1 MSYEWRDF
9 FLDNYELKKIF
20 LLYLINERHYSEL
33 TKKAYE
39 EDISE
44 FSDFLA
50 VTGEPNYASVNLQDV
65 RIFLG
70 ELSERQLSR
79 NTISRKISSLRA
91 FYQFLLKN
99 RVVTEN
105 PFSYIHLKKKTLRLP
120 RFFYEKEIEAL
131 FVAVKGERPL
141 DFRNEAL
148 LEVLYGTGI
157 RLSECKNIQM
167 KDIDFE
173 LGVVLIHGKGNK
185 ERFVPFGHYASAAIQ
200 EYSEKGRTV
209 LMEKYQ
215 KEHTYLFVNHY
226 GAPISSSG
234 IEYIL
239 NQIIKK
245 SSLTSKIHPH
255 MLRHTFATHL
265 LNNGADMRTVQ
276 ELLGH
281 ASLSSTQIYAHVTKE
296 HLQKNY
302 RKFHPR
308 A

>member
-1 MSYEWRDF
+1 MT
-9 FLDNYELKKIF
+9 NQELKKIF
-20 LLYLINERHYSEL
+20 LLYLITERHYSEL

-39 EDISE
+39 EDINE
-44 FSDFLA
+44 FTDFLSA
-50 VTGEPNYASVNLQDV
+50 TGEPSYKSVSLQDV

-70 ELSERQLSR
+70 ELSERELSR

-91 FYQFLLKN
+91 FYQCLLKN
-99 RVVTEN
+99 EVLTEN

-120 RFFYEKEIEAL
+120 RFFYEKEIDAL
-131 FVAVKGERPL
+131 FEAVKGERTL

-148 LEVLYGTGI
+148 LEILYGTGI

-167 KDIDFE
+167 KDIDFD
-173 LGVVLIHGKGNK
+173 LGVVLIRGKGNK
-185 ERFVPFGHYASAAIQ
+185 ERYVPFGHYAAAAIQ
-200 EYSEKGRTV
+200 EYLEKGRSV
-209 LMEKYQ
+209 LMKKYQ
-215 KEHTYLFVNHY
+215 KEHDFLFVNQY
-226 GAPISSSG
+226 GVPISSSG
-234 IEYIL
+234 IEYVL

-255 MLRHTFATHL
+255 MLRHSFATHL

>member
-1 MSYEWRDF
+1 MT
-9 FLDNYELKKIF
+9 NNELKNIF
-20 LLYLINERHYSEL
+20 LLYLITERHYSEL

-39 EDISE
+39 EDINE
-44 FSDFLA
+44 FTDFLSA
-50 VTGEPNYASVNLQDV
+50 TGEPSYESVSLQDV

-70 ELSERQLSR
+70 ELSDRQLSR

-99 RVVTEN
+99 HVVTEN

-131 FVAVKGERPL
+131 FEAVKGEKPL

-157 RLSECKNIQM
+157 RLSECKNITM
-167 KDIDFE
+167 KDIDFD
-173 LGVVLIHGKGNK
+173 LSVVLIRGKGNK
-185 ERFVPFGHYASAAIQ
+185 ERYVPFGHYATAAIQ
-200 EYSEKGRTV
+200 DYLEKGRTV

-215 KEHTYLFVNHY
+215 KEHSYLFVNQY
-226 GAPISSSG
+226 GTPISSSG
-234 IEYIL
+234 IEYVL
-239 NQIIKK
+239 NQVIKK